1 VAALQAELIET
12 KAKHQLLNNIALQS
26 GGQLFYKN
34 QLDAL
39 EKAIEQNEN
48 IKPVIYKQNEVK
60 ELLNLKWI
68 FFVILGLL
76 SLEWFI
82 RKWNGFI

>member
-1 VAALQAELIET
+1 
-12 KAKHQLLNNIALQS
+12 LQS

-34 QLDAL
+34 QLAEL

>member
-1 VAALQAELIET
+1 M
-12 KAKHQLLNNIALQS
+12 QS

-39 EKAIEQNEN
+39 EKAIDQNEN